1 MTNHNFGDVA
11 DAVEAAID
19 PQALA
24 YAHGDRII
32 RWGEAAQ
39 RSNRL
44 ARAFLN
50 AASTGDKV
58 AHYMRNHHAYMETA
72 FASFK
77 ARQVHVNINYRYRPA
92 EVAYIIENSDAA
104 IVVYGA
110 EFRDVVAEIR
120 DQLPL
125 VKLWV
130 EVADGA
136 PVADFAQDFET
147 LASEGDGSPLGIS
160 RSPDDLFLLYTGGT
174 TGMPKGVMWPQ
185 GQLREVQL
193 IGARAEGLVRET
205 LEDVQAA
212 IRTNGPGP
220 AFLPACPLMHG
231 TGFFTAI
238 SAILG
243 GGAIITLPGHSFDP
257 HELWKTAAAYKAG
270 IIAIV
275 GDTFAKPMLRALDE
289 RPGAYDLSSLVII
302 ISSGVMWSR
311 EVKHAMLE
319 HIPQV
324 ALTDG
329 FGSSEAVGFGTSIT
343 TRDSETQTARFVI
356 GPRCKVFDENDEEVI
371 PGSGKSGIIGIG
383 EPIPLGYYKDPEKT
397 EKTFR
402 TIRGIRYSMPGDHCI
417 VEADGA
423 LTLLGRGSAT
433 INTGGEKVFPE
444 EVEEVLKLHPQ
455 VEDTLVVGVPD
466 ERWGQAV
473 IAIVVTSD
481 GIEPDEAAIR
491 DHVRVTLAPYKVPK
505 HVWSAG
511 ATALRAPNGKA
522 DYKAAAAV
530 ALERLA
536 SLS

>member
-1 MTNHNFGDVA
+1 VSNHNFGDVV
-11 DAVEAAID
+11 DAVEAVID

-24 YAHGDRII
+24 YAHGDRLI
-32 RWGEAAQ
+32 RWGEASQ

-44 ARAFLN
+44 ARAFL
-50 AASTGDKV
+50 AAAQTGDKV
-58 AHYMRNHHAYMETA
+58 AHYMRNHHAYMETT

-77 ARQVHVNINYRYRPA
+77 ARLAHVNINYRYRPA

-110 EFRDVVAEIR
+110 EFRETVAEIR
-120 DQLPL
+120 AQLPL

-130 EVADGA
+130 EVADGT

-147 LASEGDGSPLGIS
+147 LASTGDGSPLGIT
-160 RSPDDLFLLYTGGT
+160 RSPDDMFLLYTGGT

-193 IGARAEGLVRET
+193 LGARAEGLVRET
-205 LEDVQAA
+205 LEDVQDA
-212 IRTNGPGP
+212 IRTNGSGP

-257 HELWKTAAAYKAG
+257 HALWKTAEMYKAG

-275 GDTFAKPMLRALDE
+275 GDTFAKPMLRALE
-289 RPGAYDLSSLVII
+289 EKPGAYDLSAIAII
-302 ISSGVMWSR
+302 VSSGVMWSR
-311 EVKHAMLE
+311 EVKLAMLD

-324 ALTDG
+324 ALTDS
-329 FGSSEAVGFGTSIT
+329 FGSSEAVGFGSSIT
-343 TRDSETQTARFVI
+343 TRDGETQTARFVI
-356 GPRCKVFDENDEEVI
+356 GPRCKVFDEQDREVA
-371 PGSGKSGIIGIG
+371 PGSGQSGIIGIG

-402 TIRGIRYSMPGDHCI
+402 TINGVRYAMPGDHCI
-417 VEADGA
+417 VEADGS

-466 ERWGQAV
+466 DRWGQAV
-473 IAIVVTSD
+473 VAVVMTPD
-481 GIEPDEAAIR
+481 GGEPDEAAIR
-491 DHVRVTLAPYKVPK
+491 DHVRATLAPYKVPK

-511 ATALRAPNGKA
+511 STPLRAPNGKA
-522 DYKAAAAV
+522 DYKAATAV
-530 ALERLA
+530 ALAALGKA
-536 SLS
+536 G